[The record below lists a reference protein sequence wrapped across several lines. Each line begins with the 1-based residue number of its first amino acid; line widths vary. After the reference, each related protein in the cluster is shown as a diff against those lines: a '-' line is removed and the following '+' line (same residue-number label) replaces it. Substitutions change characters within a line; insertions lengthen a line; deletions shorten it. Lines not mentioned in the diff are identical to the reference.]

1 MNAPMNPRGP
11 PAVQAVNGRLGS
23 AEKDRR
29 VAEKFAKFKS
39 GIEGKKNKIEQE
51 LSNRNQRYE
60 QIQNLANTIHPS
72 EQHQLMERFKARENQ
87 LVQSQCKLWTPG
99 DFRSVKVLGEGTFG
113 VVHLVRRQGSQEFYA
128 LKQMKKSAYRRKNQ
142 RERAYQERNILVE
155 KQSRW
160 FVQLYATFQDGDDLF
175 MLMEFLQGGDL
186 IGLLI
191 KKKRFNM
198 KETQFY
204 MAELLEA
211 LDTVHKQGFVHRDVK
226 PDNIVLGSDGH
237 IKLLDFG
244 LCKQALTDSNADHLA
259 DLQEMPTLHEHSA
272 VLPQTSR
279 RAQLR
284 SSVGTPQYM
293 SPEVYKGEYTHKA
306 DLWSLGIIMH
316 ECLVGVVPFHAGMM
330 QGFEGISIMRH
341 KILQWNN
348 FFPEIL
354 ARGRQKGYINDEV
367 ASLMVN
373 IICDEGRRYD
383 APQIRA
389 HPFFRDLDFNNLH
402 DLTPPFV
409 PQITSPA
416 DTSCFDDFGE
426 RPLPQPTCPMKD
438 TSLDWTDYDFDRRAH
453 ELQKPELDMD
463 AITSNLVQFRRHG
476 DRVVSPQN
484 TRVSIPL

>member
-1 MNAPMNPRGP
+1 MNARSNRQGP
-11 PAVQAVNGRLGS
+11 FAVQSVNARLGS
-23 AEKDRR
+23 TDKDRQ

-60 QIQNLANTIHPS
+60 QIQNLANTIEPS
-72 EQHQLMERFKARENQ
+72 EQYHLMERFKARENE
-87 LVQSQCKLWTPG
+87 LVQSQRKLWTPG
-99 DFRSVKVLGEGTFG
+99 DFSSVKVLGEGAFG
-113 VVHLVRRQGSQEFYA
+113 VVHLVRCRGSQEFYA
-128 LKQMKKSAYRRKNQ
+128 LKQMKKSAYKRKNH
-142 RERAYQERNILVE
+142 RERAYHERNILVE

-186 IGLLI
+186 IGLLT
-191 KKKRFNM
+191 KKKRFNV
-198 KETQFY
+198 KETRFY

-244 LCKQALTDSNADHLA
+244 LCKQALTGLNVDHLA
-259 DLQEMPTLHEHSA
+259 DLQELPALHEHSP
-272 VLPQTSR
+272 VLPQMNR

-293 SPEVYKGEYTHKA
+293 SPEVYMGEYTHKA

-316 ECLVGVVPFHAGMM
+316 ECLVGVVPFDAWMM
-330 QGFEGISIMRH
+330 QGSDSINIMKY
-341 KILQWNN
+341 KILQWNH

-354 ARGRQKGYINDEV
+354 ARGRQKGYVNDLA
-367 ASLMVN
+367 ASLLVN
-373 IICDEGRRYD
+373 IICDEGHRYG

-389 HPFFRDLDFNNLH
+389 HPFFRGLNFNNLH
-402 DLTPPFV
+402 DLAPPFV

-426 RPLPQPTCPMKD
+426 RPLPQPTSPMKD

-463 AITSNLVQFRRHG
+463 AITSNLVKFKRH
-476 DRVVSPQN
+476 
-484 TRVSIPL
+484 